1 MKKILTC
8 AMAVVTFIALNTLP
22 ASAVVN
28 ETIKVGLRYG
38 SSVMWSCTES
48 ARSLALSTYS

>member
-8 AMAVVTFIALNTLP
+8 AMAVVTFIALTAFP

-38 SSVMWSCTES
+38 SSAISETK
-48 ARSLALSTYS
+48 